1 MNKKISKELAN
12 HRLNQAKEDFQA
24 GMLLYEKQFYKSANN
39 RAYYSIFH
47 SIKAI
52 LSLEPIDFKRHKD
65 VLSYFNKNYINTE
78 IFPKSMGRRIQNA
91 STIREDSDY
100 DDEFIVNPQKT
111 KEQLDTAKEM
121 LKLTEGYIKTYIT
134 I

>member
-1 MNKKISKELAN
+1 MNKKISKQLAN
-12 HRLNQAKEDFQA
+12 HRLNQAKEDFEA

-78 IFPKSMGRRIQNA
+78 IFPKAMGRRIQNA

-111 KEQLDTAKEM
+111 KEQLDTAREM